1 MKLTNQASTRATLLE
16 SDNAFLTS
24 PSIESQE
31 VSPKVE
37 AAFSDLK
44 LKDPLVNTFEQNQ
57 PLLDQLQDNLFV
69 DIGFNADDINVNL
82 DMIDISPLENL
93 QPPIREHD
101 LLTEFDQ
108 SMLFD
113 AKDMINMMNE
123 IKDMA
128 MSTAG
133 AGWEG
138 NHGTTWD
145 GPFTGETQA
154 GDSWSQWEGEGFDT
168 YWTHN
173 GEETTEEEYKAA
185 KAADD
190 NGEYYTPSY
199 GSSNSS
205 DDDDG
210 GGGFW
215 GKVWDWLTGGDDDTN
230 GITHESEAGKG
241 MGRIYAYVDDLVP
254 ETLATNHI
262 EEIDVSAHQM
272 PMFVGVQQATTH
284 LF

>member
-1 MKLTNQASTRATLLE
+1 MKLTNQASTHATLRE

-24 PSIESQE
+24 ARIESQE

-57 PLLDQLQDNLFV
+57 PSLDQHVDQLQDNLFV

-93 QPPIREHD
+93 RPPIDVHD
-101 LLTEFDQ
+101 FLTEFDQ

-113 AKDMINMMNE
+113 AKDMVNMMNE

-128 MSTAG
+128 MGTAG
-133 AGWEG
+133 AGWDG

-154 GDSWSQWEGEGFDT
+154 GDSCQSGKEMVPKLITLIMEKQLPRKNIMPQKKQMRMECIILLAREVQIPAMMM
-168 YWTHN
+168 
-173 GEETTEEEYKAA
+173 KAA
-185 KAADD
+185 
-190 NGEYYTPSY
+190 GVS
-199 GSSNSS
+199 
-205 DDDDG
+205 
-210 GGGFW
+210 
-215 GKVWDWLTGGDDDTN
+215 
-230 GITHESEAGKG
+230 GIRSGIG
-241 MGRIYAYVDDLVP
+241 
-254 ETLATNHI
+254 
-262 EEIDVSAHQM
+262 
-272 PMFVGVQQATTH
+272 
-284 LF
+284 

>member
-16 SDNAFLTS
+16 PDNAFLNS
-24 PSIESQE
+24 PRIESQE

-44 LKDPLVNTFEQNQ
+44 LKDPLVNIFEQNQ
-57 PLLDQLQDNLFV
+57 PSLDQLQDHLFV
-69 DIGFNADDINVNL
+69 DIGFNTDDINVNL

-93 QPPIREHD
+93 LPPIREHD
-101 LLTEFDQ
+101 WLTEFDQ

-113 AKDMINMMNE
+113 AKDMVNMMNE
-123 IKDMA
+123 IKDMVL
-128 MSTAG
+128 STAG
-133 AGWEG
+133 AGWDG

-154 GDSWSQWEGEGFDT
+154 GDSWSQWEGEGFET

-173 GEETTEEEYKAA
+173 GEATTEEEYNAA
-185 KAADD
+185 KEADD
-190 NGEYYTPSY
+190 NGEYYTPSK

-205 DDDDG
+205 DDDDD

-215 GKVWDWLTGGDDDTN
+215 GNLWDWLTGDDDDTN

-241 MGRIYAYVDDLVP
+241 MGRIYSSFYDIVP
-254 ETLATNHI
+254 ETLVSNYVEDI
-262 EEIDVSAHQM
+262 EVSVHQM
-272 PMFVGVQQATTH
+272 PMFIGVQQATTH